1 MSHYYRTAQLNIVS
15 DVELPSLPS
24 ISPES
29 KIDVRIER
37 ADFQLSEPSESA
49 VNLTRLGIQP
59 NFALIK
65 NGHFFDWIEHGKYQ
79 ILDGNLI
86 NYDGKASSSA
96 YLEHFIIN
104 EVFASIFFQRG
115 AYLLHG
121 AAALNP
127 DGTATVVFGEP
138 GAGKSTT
145 LGMLVKSGAKV
156 LSDEIVV
163 IQFIEGKPFL
173 YPFVPLLRLWGNSA
187 QYLGYE
193 QTNSEKKYEFPVHPL
208 EEAFPLKNAISLKQG
223 DHFEVR
229 NGADHTFHLDLFG
242 NFPLPRTV
250 LTPVEQMRR
259 FQASADLIRLCKC
272 YKVQRNSSSFE
283 PMDEWINELLKL

>member
-1 MSHYYRTAQLNIVS
+1 LSHYYRTAQLNIVS

-24 ISPES
+24 IPPES
-29 KIDVRIER
+29 KIDVRIEK
-37 ADFQLSEPSESA
+37 ADFDSSEPVEWA
-49 VNLTRLGIQP
+49 QNLTRLGIQP
-59 NFALIK
+59 HFALLK
-65 NGHFFDWIEHGKYQ
+65 NGHYFDWIEHGKYQ
-79 ILDGNLI
+79 ILEGNLI
-86 NYDGKASSSA
+86 NYDAKAGSSA
-96 YLEHFIIN
+96 HLEHFIIN

-121 AAALNP
+121 SAALNP

-145 LGMLVKSGAKV
+145 LGMLVKYGAKV

-173 YPFVPLLRLWGNSA
+173 YPFVPLLRLWGESA
-187 QYLGYE
+187 RYLGYE
-193 QTNSEKKYEFPVHPL
+193 QSNPETKYEFPVHPL
-208 EEAFPLKNAISLKQG
+208 EEAFPLKNAISLKPG
-223 DHFEVR
+223 DQFEVK
-229 NGADHTFHLDLFG
+229 NGADHSFHLDLFG

-259 FQASADLIRLCKC
+259 FQTSADLIRLCKC

-283 PMDEWINELLKL
+283 PMDEWINELLRS